1 MKIIKHTIF
10 EISDLRRL
18 NKFISFKNLYI
29 RTEVEY
35 DFEETGEVLLIGSE
49 EDIRFLENNFYNFTL
64 CI

>member
-35 DFEETGEVLLIGSE
+35 DFEETGEVLLIGESGKK
-49 EDIRFLENNFYNFTL
+49 I
-64 CI
+64 